1 MMRLSKRFRGLYW
14 RQMVVTVGMVLL
26 TLTLLGAAF
35 FSLSYN
41 YARGQKTDELESRA
55 RIMSQLSVSYLEGGR
70 YLSIEELRNDPDFQQ
85 LASFAATVSDVQ
97 FMICDTEGH
106 VLLST
111 DVSLSGKVVT
121 IPEEMTRKIMEEGS
135 ASDRDD
141 LGGIVSAKAVY
152 CRCGG
157 GESGESGDG
166 GRGICCGH
174 YLLAGYHV
182 EGLCG
187 PVLYDRVCGAHDFL
201 YGLLCDHHAAG
212 AAHSGHGQ
220 SYAAVCRRKL

>member
-141 LGGIVSAKAVY
+141 LGGLYQQKQFIVGV
-152 CRCGG
+152 
-157 GESGESGDG
+157 
-166 GRGICCGH
+166 
-174 YLLAGYHV
+174 
-182 EGLCG
+182 
-187 PVLYDRVCGAHDFL
+187 
-201 YGLLCDHHAAG
+201 
-212 AAHSGHGQ
+212 
-220 SYAAVCRRKL
+220 AAVNPVSQETVGEVFAVATTSSLDTMWKGFVGLFFMFDRTL